1 MDCRFLF
8 WIWFRCVMD
17 TVVFEVS
24 RNKVIKV
31 REKKAVMNPRT
42 PKLATVDLRC
52 VETTGLAPVDSGLCT
67 TFPVIQIDEGRTEN
81 NVVQKPASH
90 RGQPSGVASS
100 TLIASRFSTLSA
112 SPHSGEKVS

>member
-42 PKLATVDLRC
+42 PKLATVELRC
-52 VETTGLAPVDSGLCT
+52 AETTG
-67 TFPVIQIDEGRTEN
+67 
-81 NVVQKPASH
+81 
-90 RGQPSGVASS
+90 
-100 TLIASRFSTLSA
+100 A
-112 SPHSGEKVS
+112 SPVGRWLED